1 MEVNYMA
8 HILVVDDEET
18 ISDLIVMNLN
28 MVGFTCSQAFN
39 GQEALDI
46 INKEQFDLCLLDIM
60 LPGKDGFQLIDK
72 FKEANIPVIYLTAKS
87 SLTDRVK
94 GLNLGAEDYIVK
106 PFETLELIARV
117 KVVLRRNGKDYKS
130 FRLKDVEISLME
142 RTATKNNI
150 QVELT
155 AQEFALLEV
164 LIQNQNLALTR
175 EQLLEAAWGYDYF
188 GETRTVDMHIQR
200 LRKKLDWEDA
210 IKTVYKYGYRLEV
223 SKG

>member
-1 MEVNYMA
+1 MA
-8 HILVVDDEET
+8 HILVVDDEEV

-39 GQEALDI
+39 GQEALEAM
-46 INKEQFDLCLLDIM
+46 NQAQFDLCLLDVM

-72 FKEANIPVIYLTAKS
+72 FKEANIPVIYLTAKN
-87 SLTDRVK
+87 SLADRVK

-106 PFETLELIARV
+106 PFETLELIARI
-117 KVVLRRNGKDYKS
+117 KVVLRRNGKDHKN
-130 FRLKDVEISLME
+130 FHLKDIEVSLTE
-142 RTATKNNI
+142 RAVIKNNVP
-150 QVELT
+150 VELA

-175 EQLLEAAWGYDYF
+175 DQLLEAAWGYDYL

-200 LRKKLDWEDA
+200 LRKKLDWEDV

-223 SKG
+223 PKG

>member
-1 MEVNYMA
+1 MP
-8 HILVVDDEET
+8 HILVVDDEEA

-39 GQEALDI
+39 GQEALEAMNQTEI
-46 INKEQFDLCLLDIM
+46 DLCLLDVM

-72 FKEANIPVIYLTAKS
+72 FKETNIPVIYLTAKS

-106 PFETLELIARV
+106 PFETLELIARI
-117 KVVLRRNGKDYKS
+117 KVVLRRNGKGQKN
-130 FRLKDVEISLME
+130 FRLKNVEISLTE
-142 RTATKNNI
+142 RTVVKNNL
-150 QVELT
+150 QVELA

-200 LRKKLDWEDA
+200 LRKKLDWEDV
-210 IKTVYKYGYRLEV
+210 IKTVYKYGYRLEAP
-223 SKG
+223 KG

>member
-1 MEVNYMA
+1 MA
-8 HILVVDDEET
+8 HILVVDDEEV

-39 GQEALDI
+39 GQEALEAM
-46 INKEQFDLCLLDIM
+46 NQTQFDLCLLDVM

-72 FKEANIPVIYLTAKS
+72 FKEANIPVIYLTAKN
-87 SLTDRVK
+87 SLADRVK

-106 PFETLELIARV
+106 PFETLELIARI
-117 KVVLRRNGKDYKS
+117 KVVLRRNGKDHKN
-130 FRLKDVEISLME
+130 FRLKDIEVSLTE
-142 RTATKNNI
+142 RTVAKSNV
-150 QVELT
+150 QVELA

-175 EQLLEAAWGYDYF
+175 EQLLEAAWGYDYL

-200 LRKKLDWEDA
+200 LRKKLDWEEV

-223 SKG
+223 PKG